1 MARPDLNHVAGVT
14 STGSKRPGVIY
25 GGSADGAPERM
36 LRSEGCRVFDAEE
49 REYLD
54 WHMGLGAVALGYAH
68 PAVTTA
74 VQAAAARGVTGP
86 LPPVE
91 EEELADRLV
100 TLLPWMEQVRF
111 LKTGAE
117 AVAAGVRLARVFTG
131 RDRILGCGYHGWL
144 DWCTQEG
151 EGVPDAVRA
160 LYGTIPFNDPEVAR
174 ETIRRLGGDLA
185 AVVVEPAVDAP
196 PSPEW
201 FQVLRQET
209 DAVGALLIL
218 DEIKTFGRV
227 APRGAVERWGGGMIP
242 DLVVIGKALA
252 NGFPLAVV
260 GGRRDVMET
269 VHRTWI
275 SSTLATESVSLAA
288 ALATLEVMETEEVPA
303 HLGRIGGL
311 LYSGFLG
318 LAGRHPDLILGAR
331 GIAEMCHLQWRSEDV
346 TRRVTLGMVRRGILL
361 KRSAYNFA
369 SLAHGTTEVERTLS
383 GLDDVLAEITGRA
396 H

>member
-1 MARPDLNHVAGVT
+1 MARPDLSRVAGVT

-25 GGSADGAPERM
+25 GGPADGAPARM
-36 LRSEGCRVFDAEE
+36 LRSEGYRVFDAEE

-68 PAVTTA
+68 PAVTAA
-74 VQAAAARGVTGP
+74 VQTAATRGVTGP

-91 EEELADRLV
+91 EEELAGRLV
-100 TLLPWMEQVRF
+100 TLLPWMDQVRF

-131 RDRILGCGYHGWL
+131 RDRMLGCGYHGWL

-151 EGVPDAVRA
+151 EGVPDVVRA

-174 ETIRRLGGDLA
+174 ETIRRLGSDLA
-185 AVVVEPAVDAP
+185 AVVVEPVVDAL

-209 DAVGALLIL
+209 DAVGALLII
-218 DEIKTFGRV
+218 DEIKTVGRV
-227 APRGAVERWGGGMIP
+227 AVGGAVERWGGGMTP

-252 NGFPLAVV
+252 NGFPLTVV

-288 ALATLEVMETEEVPA
+288 ALATLEVMETEQVPA

-318 LAGRHPDLILGAR
+318 LASRHPDLILGAR

-346 TRRVTLGMVRRGILL
+346 ARRVTLGMARRGILL

-369 SLAHGTTEVERTLS
+369 SLAHGTAEVERTLS

>member
-1 MARPDLNHVAGVT
+1 MARTDLNRVAGVT

-25 GGSADGAPERM
+25 GGPADGAPERM
-36 LRSEGCRVFDAEE
+36 TRSQGCRVWDTEGRAF
-49 REYLD
+49 LD

-68 PAVTTA
+68 PAVTAA
-74 VQAAAARGVTGP
+74 VQEAAARGVTGP

-91 EEELADRLV
+91 EEDLAGRLV
-100 TLLPWMEQVRF
+100 TLLPWVDQVRF

-117 AVAAGVRLARVFTG
+117 AVAAAVRLARVFTG

-144 DWCTQEG
+144 DWCSREG

-160 LYGTIPFNDPEVAR
+160 LYGTLPFNDPEGAR
-174 ETIRRLGGDLA
+174 DAIRRLGSDLA
-185 AVVVEPAVDAP
+185 AVVVEPVVDAP

-209 DAVGALLIL
+209 DSVGALLIV

-242 DLVVIGKALA
+242 DLVVLGKALA
-252 NGFPLAVV
+252 NGFPLAAV
-260 GGRRDVMET
+260 GGRQDVMER
-269 VHRTWI
+269 VDRTWI

-288 ALATLEVMETEEVPA
+288 ALATLEVMETEQVPA

-311 LYSGFLG
+311 LYAGFLDC
-318 LAGRHPDLILGAR
+318 AGRNPDLVENVP
-331 GIAEMCHLQWRSEDV
+331 GIAEMCWVRWRNEEVS
-346 TRRVTLGMVRRGILL
+346 RRVTLGMARRGILL
-361 KRSAYNFA
+361 KRSAYNFP
-369 SLAHGTTEVERTLS
+369 SLAHGTMEVERTL
-383 GLDDVLAEITGRA
+383 GALEDVLAEITGRA
-396 H
+396 R

>member
-1 MARPDLNHVAGVT
+1 MARPDLNRVAGVT

-25 GGSADGAPERM
+25 GGPADGAPERM
-36 LRSEGCRVFDAEE
+36 LRSEGCLVFDAEQ

-54 WHMGLGAVALGYAH
+54 WHMGLGSVALGYAH
-68 PAVTTA
+68 PAVTAA

-91 EEELADRLV
+91 EEELAARLV
-100 TLLPWMEQVRF
+100 TLLPWMDQVRF

-131 RDRILGCGYHGWL
+131 RDRVLGCGYHGWL

-160 LYGTIPFNDPEVAR
+160 LYGTIPFNDPEAAR
-174 ETIRRLGGDLA
+174 HDIRRLGRDLA
-185 AVVVEPAVDAP
+185 AVIVEPVVDGA

-218 DEIKTFGRV
+218 DEIKTVGRV
-227 APRGAVERWGGGMIP
+227 APGGAVERWGGGMTP

-260 GGRRDVMET
+260 GGRRDVMER
-269 VHRTWI
+269 VDRTWI

-288 ALATLEVMETEEVPA
+288 ALATLQVMETEQVPA

-311 LYSGFLG
+311 LYSGFLD
-318 LAGRHPDLILGAR
+318 LAGRHSELVENVP
-331 GIAEMCHLQWRSEDV
+331 GIAEMCWIRWRNENVS
-346 TRRVTLGMVRRGILL
+346 RRVTLGMARRGILL

-369 SLAHGTTEVERTLS
+369 SLAHGTPDVERTLS
-383 GLDDVLAEITGRA
+383 GLDDVLAEITGRR

>member
-1 MARPDLNHVAGVT
+1 MARPDLNRVAGVT

-25 GGSADGAPERM
+25 GGPADGAPERM
-36 LRSEGCRVFDAEE
+36 LRSEGCLVFDAEQ

-54 WHMGLGAVALGYAH
+54 WHMGLGSVALGYAH
-68 PAVTTA
+68 PAVTAA

-91 EEELADRLV
+91 EEELAARLV
-100 TLLPWMEQVRF
+100 TLLPWMDQVRF

-131 RDRILGCGYHGWL
+131 RDRVLGCGYHGWL

-160 LYGTIPFNDPEVAR
+160 LYGTIPFNDPEAAR
-174 ETIRRLGGDLA
+174 HDIRRLGRDLA
-185 AVVVEPAVDAP
+185 AVIVEPVVDGA

-218 DEIKTFGRV
+218 DEIKTVGRV
-227 APRGAVERWGGGMIP
+227 APGGAVERWGGGMPP

-260 GGRRDVMET
+260 GGRRDVMER
-269 VHRTWI
+269 VDRTWI

-288 ALATLEVMETEEVPA
+288 ALATLQVMETEQVPA

-311 LYSGFLG
+311 LYSGFLD
-318 LAGRHPDLILGAR
+318 LAGRHSELVENVP
-331 GIAEMCHLQWRSEDV
+331 GIAEMCWIRWRNENVS
-346 TRRVTLGMVRRGILL
+346 RRVTLGMARRGILL

-369 SLAHGTTEVERTLS
+369 SLAHGTPDVERTLS
-383 GLDDVLAEITGRA
+383 GLDDVLAEITGRR

>member
-1 MARPDLNHVAGVT
+1 MARSDLNRVAGVT

-25 GGSADGAPERM
+25 GGPADGAPERM
-36 LRSEGCRVFDAEE
+36 LRSDGCHVWDTEGRQ
-49 REYLD
+49 YLD

-68 PAVTTA
+68 PAVTAA

-91 EEELADRLV
+91 EEELASRLV
-100 TLLPWMEQVRF
+100 TLLPWVDQVRF

-131 RDRILGCGYHGWL
+131 RDRVLGCGYHGWL
-144 DWCTQEG
+144 DWCSQEG

-160 LYGTIPFNDPEVAR
+160 LYGTIPFNDPEVTR
-174 ETIRRLGGDLA
+174 ETIRRLGRDLA
-185 AVVVEPAVDAP
+185 AVVVEPVVDGP

-201 FQVLRQET
+201 LRVLRQET
-209 DAVGALLIL
+209 EAVGALLVL
-218 DEIKTFGRV
+218 DEIKTVGRV
-227 APRGAVERWGGGMIP
+227 APGGAMERWGGGMTP
-242 DLVVIGKALA
+242 DLVVLGKALA
-252 NGFPLAVV
+252 NGFPLAAV
-260 GGRRDVMET
+260 GGRRDVMEM

-288 ALATLEVMETEEVPA
+288 ALATLEVMETERVPT
-303 HLGRIGGL
+303 HLARIGGL
-311 LYSGFLG
+311 LHAG
-318 LAGRHPDLILGAR
+318 LLDRAGRHPDLIQGTR
-331 GIAEMCHLQWRSEDV
+331 GIAEMCYLQWRSEEV
-346 TRRVTLGMVRRGILL
+346 ARRVTLGMARHGILL

-369 SLAHGTTEVERTLS
+369 SLAHGTAEVERTLS
-383 GLDDVLAEITGRA
+383 VLDEVLAEITGRA

>member
-1 MARPDLNHVAGVT
+1 MARTDLTRVAGVT

-25 GGSADGAPERM
+25 GGPPDGAPERM
-36 LRSEGCRVFDAEE
+36 TRSQGCHVWDTEGRQ
-49 REYLD
+49 YLD
-54 WHMGLGAVALGYAH
+54 WHMGLGTVALGYAH
-68 PAVTTA
+68 PAVTAA

-91 EEELADRLV
+91 EEELAARLV
-100 TLLPWMEQVRF
+100 TLLPWMDQVRF

-144 DWCTQEG
+144 DWCSQEG

-160 LYGTIPFNDPEVAR
+160 LYGTIPFNDPEGAR
-174 ETIRRLGGDLA
+174 ETIRRLGRDLA
-185 AVVVEPAVDAP
+185 AVVVEPVVDAP

-201 FQVLRQET
+201 FQVLREET

-218 DEIKTFGRV
+218 DEIKTVGRV
-227 APRGAVERWGGGMIP
+227 ALSGAMERWGGGMTP
-242 DLVVIGKALA
+242 DLVALGKALA
-252 NGFPLAVV
+252 NGFPLAAV
-260 GGRRDVMET
+260 GGRRDVMEM

-288 ALATLEVMETEEVPA
+288 ALATLEVMETEQVPA
-303 HLGRIGGL
+303 HLARMGGM
-311 LYSGFLG
+311 LYTGFLG
-318 LAGRHPDLILGAR
+318 LAGRHPDLVENVP
-331 GIAEMCHLQWRSEDV
+331 GIAEMCWVRWRNEDLG
-346 TRRVTLGMVRRGILL
+346 RRVTLGMARRGVLL

-369 SLAHGTTEVERTLS
+369 SLAHGTVEVEQTLAM
-383 GLDDVLAEITGRA
+383 LDDVLAEITGKA
-396 H
+396 Y